1 MMAQE
6 KIKEFDS
13 NEVKKRIVQ
22 SRVRLLMNHSFFC
35 NMATRLIIK
44 DATDI

>member
-22 SRVRLLMNHSFFC
+22 SRVRCGNRWQTSIL
-35 NMATRLIIK
+35 
-44 DATDI
+44 